1 MPCLLCLIWG
11 CCGESE
17 SFRSLSMLPL
27 VCLALVWPKIS
38 CSSHFDPLFNV
49 LFFSFCSPTICMV
62 SSFELSSKYEIW
74 DCFWQYIL
82 SREQPSCCFCAH
94 VCHSRLRAVHLRIIM
109 WALVSIFLCL
119 KRWVVPGHGGLQ
131 LSLSLCRVSEKAVLL
146 AGCGQEGT
154 VPFSSQWLAVC
165 WQRFS

>member
-49 LFFSFCSPTICMV
+49 LFFSFCSPTICVV
-62 SSFELSSKYEIW
+62 SSFELSSKYEVW
-74 DCFWQYIL
+74 DCFCQYIL

-94 VCHSRLRAVHLRIIM
+94 VYQSRLRVRHLRIII
-109 WALVSIFLCL
+109 WVLVSIFASSIGSQATEGCSCPCHFAESLRRL
-119 KRWVVPGHGGLQ
+119 YFLLGVVRKEPSHFPPSG
-131 LSLSLCRVSEKAVLL
+131 
-146 AGCGQEGT
+146 
-154 VPFSSQWLAVC
+154 
-165 WQRFS
+165 